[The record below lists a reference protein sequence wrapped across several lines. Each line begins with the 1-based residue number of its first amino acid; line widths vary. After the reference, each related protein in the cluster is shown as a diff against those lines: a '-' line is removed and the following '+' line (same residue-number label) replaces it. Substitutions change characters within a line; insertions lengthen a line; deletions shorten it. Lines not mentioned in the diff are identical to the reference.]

1 MSTWEYTLTGFGD
14 FLEQRPVT
22 FTQPMARS
30 RVCSI
35 CGRVPSGTALLPCGH
50 VFCGE
55 CQGEMID
62 HSECCF
68 DRMPFEEDQLV
79 RLRFELSHLQ
89 QLSVVCTVGGKK
101 CGTFSGKLCELKD
114 HMRQCRSVDV
124 ECEKCRIAIPSEAAV
139 EHYTQCYTET
149 DRRRLSNN
157 VRVQRLVE
165 EVRRVKEDLQAF
177 RQQSLGEHDA
187 RHDNLVNGA
196 NGLVERLASLE
207 RALSLGPEMAA
218 MTIGEVPNQLPI
230 RETPGPFRAASKP
243 GLFITTCQ
251 FPNMCVTREGL
262 TESNKEARVSTEISI
277 LAGYT
282 FKVVCKLTMSAEEDV
297 DVSFILFL
305 KPGVWDERVEWPF
318 AKKVAL
324 IIAHP
329 TDERKD
335 VRLTS
340 CMDEYKM
347 TKKPSSS
354 TASWGSWT
362 DKKSWTY
369 IEHQGFFV
377 KGSLYVNVEFD

>member
-14 FLEQRPVT
+14 FLEQRRVA
-22 FTQPMARS
+22 FTQPMPRS

-62 HSECCF
+62 HSECPF

-79 RLRFELSHLQ
+79 RLRFELSHLE
-89 QLSVVCTVGGKK
+89 QLNVVCTVGGRK
-101 CGTFSGKLCELKD
+101 CGAFSGKLSELKD

-139 EHYTQCYTET
+139 EHYTQCYTES
-149 DRRRLSNN
+149 DGRRLPND

-165 EVRRVKEDLQAF
+165 EVRRVNEDLQAF

-196 NGLVERLASLE
+196 NGLVEKLGSLE
-207 RALSLGPEMAA
+207 HALSLVPEMAA
-218 MTIGEVPNQLPI
+218 MTIGEGSNRLPI

-243 GLFITTCQ
+243 GVFITTCQ
-251 FPNMCVTREGL
+251 FADMCATRQSL
-262 TESNKEARVSTEISI
+262 TESNKKARVSAEISI

-282 FKVVCKLTMSAEEDV
+282 FKVDCEFTMSAEEDA
-297 DVSFILFL
+297 DVSFVLFL

-340 CMDEYKM
+340 CMDEYEM

-354 TASWGSWT
+354 ATSWGRWT
-362 DKKSWTY
+362 HKKSWTY
-369 IEHQGFFV
+369 IEHQGFLV
-377 KGSLYVNVEFD
+377 KGSLYINVEFD

>member
-1 MSTWEYTLTGFGD
+1 MSTWEYTLTGFDD
-14 FLEQRPVT
+14 FLEQRRVA
-22 FTQPMARS
+22 FTQPMPRS

-62 HSECCF
+62 HSECPF

-79 RLRFELSHLQ
+79 RLRFELSHLE

-101 CGTFSGKLCELKD
+101 CGTFSGKLSELKD

-124 ECEKCRIAIPSEAAV
+124 ECEKCRIAIPSDAAV
-139 EHYTQCYTET
+139 EHYTQCYTES

-157 VRVQRLVE
+157 VRVQVFVE

-177 RQQSLGEHDA
+177 RQLSLGEHDA
-187 RHDNLVNGA
+187 PHDNLVNGA
-196 NGLVERLASLE
+196 NRLMEKLASLE
-207 RALSLGPEMAA
+207 RTLSLAPEMAA
-218 MTIGEVPNQLPI
+218 MTIGEGSNRLLI
-230 RETPGPFRAASKP
+230 RQTPGPFRAASKA
-243 GLFITTCQ
+243 GLFVTTCQ
-251 FPNMCVTREGL
+251 FANMCVTRQGL
-262 TESNKEARVSTEISI
+262 TQSNKEARVSTDCST

-282 FKVVCKLTMSAEEDV
+282 FKVDCKFTMSAEEDV

-305 KPGVWDERVEWPF
+305 QPGVWDESVEWPF
-318 AKKVAL
+318 AKKVAI

-340 CMDEYKM
+340 CMEDSKM
-347 TKKPSSS
+347 TKKPSSNTS
-354 TASWGSWT
+354 NWGRWT
-362 DKKSWTY
+362 VKKNWRD
-369 IEHQGFFV
+369 IEHQGFLV
-377 KGSLYVNVEFD
+377 KGSLYINVEFE

>member
-1 MSTWEYTLTGFGD
+1 MSTWEYTLTGFDD
-14 FLEQRPVT
+14 FLEQRRVA
-22 FTQPMARS
+22 FTQPMPRS

-55 CQGEMID
+55 CQGEVID
-62 HSECCF
+62 HLECPF

-79 RLRFELSHLQ
+79 RLRFELSHLE
-89 QLSVVCTVGGKK
+89 QLSVVCTVGGRK
-101 CGTFSGKLCELKD
+101 CGTFSGKLSELRD
-114 HMRQCRSVDV
+114 HMRLCRSVDV

-139 EHYTQCYTET
+139 EHYTQCYTES

-157 VRVQRLVE
+157 VRVQMFVE
-165 EVRRVKEDLQAF
+165 EVRRVKEYLQAF

-196 NGLVERLASLE
+196 NGLVEKLASLE
-207 RALSLGPEMAA
+207 RALSLAPEMAA
-218 MTIGEVPNQLPI
+218 MMIGERSNRLPI

-243 GLFITTCQ
+243 GVFISTCQ
-251 FPNMCVTREGL
+251 FVNMCATRQSL
-262 TESNKEARVSTEISI
+262 TQSNKEARVFTNCST

-282 FKVVCKLTMSAEEDV
+282 FKVDCKFTMSAEEDV
-297 DVSFILFL
+297 HVSFALFL
-305 KPGVWDERVEWPF
+305 QPGVWDERVEWPF

-340 CMDEYKM
+340 RMDEYNM
-347 TKKPSSS
+347 TRKPSSNTS
-354 TASWGSWT
+354 NWGGPT
-362 DKKSWTY
+362 ENKSWRD
-369 IEHQGFFV
+369 IEHQGFLV

>member
-1 MSTWEYTLTGFGD
+1 MSTWEYTLTGFDD
-14 FLEQRPVT
+14 FLEQRRVA
-22 FTQPMARS
+22 FTQPMPRS

-55 CQGEMID
+55 CQGEVID
-62 HSECCF
+62 HSECPF
-68 DRMPFEEDQLV
+68 DRMSFEEDQLV
-79 RLRFELSHLQ
+79 RLRFELSHLEQ
-89 QLSVVCTVGGKK
+89 FSVVCTVGGKK
-101 CGTFSGKLCELKD
+101 CGTFSGKLSELKD
-114 HMRQCRSVDV
+114 HMRRCRSVYA

-139 EHYTQCYTET
+139 EHYTQCYTES
-149 DRRRLSNN
+149 DRRRLSND

-165 EVRRVKEDLQAF
+165 EVQRVKEDLQAF

-196 NGLVERLASLE
+196 NGLVEKLASLE
-207 RALSLGPEMAA
+207 RALSLAPEMAA
-218 MTIGEVPNQLPI
+218 MMIGEGSNPLRI

-243 GLFITTCQ
+243 GVFITTCQ
-251 FPNMCVTREGL
+251 FADMCATRYGL
-262 TESNKEARVSTEISI
+262 TQSNKEARVSTDCST

-282 FKVVCKLTMSAEEDV
+282 FKMDCKFTMSAEEDV

-305 KPGVWDERVEWPF
+305 QPGVWDERVEWPF

-347 TKKPSSS
+347 TKKPSSGVTS
-354 TASWGSWT
+354 YGRWT
-362 DKKSWTY
+362 NKKSWRD
-369 IEHQGFFV
+369 IEHQGFLV